1 MTKPKTVSTTTRV
14 NPLPSTG
21 STVQIYSTLRKAIL
35 DYVSPQGERLK
46 TIVGQPERVYV
57 RAAPTNVVFPY
68 LTLLLNRTSLTAYN
82 GYRETA
88 VLEVQAIGKPES
100 QLPLVESAMDLVDQC
115 LTGYVYNTDG
125 VMVGRSR
132 TRNTVPLLTDPAES
146 PIVCVIASYELYLW
160 PSVLTSRRA

>member
-1 MTKPKTVSTTTRV
+1 MTKPNNVSKTTRV
-14 NPLPSTG
+14 NPLPSTA
-21 STVQIYSTLRKAIL
+21 STVQIYSTLRKAML
-35 DYVSPQGERLK
+35 NYQSPQGERLK
-46 TIVGQPERVYV
+46 DFIGSPERVYV

-88 VLEVQAIGKPES
+88 LFDVSAIGKPES
-100 QLPLVESAMDLVDQC
+100 QLPLIESAMDIVDQC
-115 LTGYVYNTDG
+115 LTGYLYNTDG

-146 PIVCVIASYELYLW
+146 PIVSVVASYELYLW
-160 PSVLTSRRA
+160 PQVLTSRRL

>member
-1 MTKPKTVSTTTRV
+1 MTKPKYVVHNS
-14 NPLPSTG
+14 LDIPSTG
-21 STVQIYSTLRKAIL
+21 STVQIYATMRKAIL

-46 TIVGQPERVYV
+46 NFIGSPERVYV

-68 LTLLLNRTSLTAYN
+68 LTMLLTRTSLTAYN

-88 VLEVQAIGKPES
+88 ILEVQALGKPES
-100 QLPLVESAMDLVDQC
+100 QLPLIESAMDLVDQC
-115 LTGYVYNTDG
+115 MTAYCYNTDG

-132 TRNTVPLLTDPAES
+132 TRNTVPLLTDPSEA
-146 PIVCVIASYELYLW
+146 PLVGVISSYELYLW